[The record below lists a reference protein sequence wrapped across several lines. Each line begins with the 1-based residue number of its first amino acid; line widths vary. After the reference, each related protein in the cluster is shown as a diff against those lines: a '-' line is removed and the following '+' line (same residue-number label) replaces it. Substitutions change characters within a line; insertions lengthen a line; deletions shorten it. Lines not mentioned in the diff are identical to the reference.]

1 MLHDVSESLIQSM
14 FTFSFNEWYFAV
26 TIFSWHNF
34 LISISIGSSSSSS
47 SIHLSDDLRDPALSS
62 DSFRRL
68 LKTRL
73 FSEY

>member
-1 MLHDVSESLIQSM
+1 MTPESRIRVI
-14 FTFSFNEWYFAV
+14 YAV
-26 TIFSWHNF
+26 F
-34 LISISIGSSSSSS
+34 LLS
-47 SIHLSDDLRDPALSS
+47 LSDDLRDLTLST